1 VTDALINGA
10 GPPKPFAD
18 AMDTIVS
25 RAIAQNTRTFV
36 DAEQNEFQQA
46 INKWT
51 VDLIRRYNRDGK
63 VFIFNTVEAYLKE
76 VRQKFEH
83 QLTLAHAEGWTLAIK
98 LVRGAYINSDPR

>member
-10 GPPKPFAD
+10 DPPKPFAD

-25 RAIAQNTRTFV
+25 RAIAQNTRIFV

-51 VDLIRRYNRDGK
+51 VDRMSR
-63 VFIFNTVEAYLKE
+63 
-76 VRQKFEH
+76 
-83 QLTLAHAEGWTLAIK
+83 
-98 LVRGAYINSDPR
+98 